1 MPYTSHDQL
10 RCEICED
17 IAFWEYEHDGKLNGV
32 MGIQPMQDI
41 TLILLTH
48 VRTGEQNEGIG
59 GKLFDYLLKLITT
72 PVLIGAW
79 AIHFYKKYE
88 FQRVSMEEKNRLLKS
103 TGPFRNARS
112 KHLESWRTRGGWIWR
127 DR

>member
-1 MPYTSHDQL
+1 MPYKSHDQL

-72 PVLIGAW
+72 PVLIGTW
-79 AIHFYKKYE
+79 ADAGWAVRFYEKYG
-88 FQRVSMEEKNRLLKS
+88 FQLVSIEEKNLLLKS
-103 TGPFRNARS
+103 IGPFRNARS
-112 KHLESWRTRGGWIWR
+112 KHR
-127 DR
+127 